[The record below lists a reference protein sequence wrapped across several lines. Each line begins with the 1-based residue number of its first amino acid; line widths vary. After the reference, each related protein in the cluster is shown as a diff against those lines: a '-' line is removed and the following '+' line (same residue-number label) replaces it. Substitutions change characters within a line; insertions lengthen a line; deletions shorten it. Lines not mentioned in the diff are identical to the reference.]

1 MTDNYYKYHVFIC
14 LNQRED
20 GYQCCTQFNSEKIF
34 EYMKQKIKKLNLRG
48 QGLVRINR
56 SGCFDRCALGPLLVI
71 YPDAVWYNFIDESD
85 IDEIIESHIMN
96 QKPVQRLVV

>member
-1 MTDNYYKYHVFIC
+1 MTDNYYKYDVFIC

-20 GYQCCTQFNSEKIF
+20 GSQCCTQFNSEKIF

>member
-1 MTDNYYKYHVFIC
+1 VTDNYYKYHVFIC

-20 GYQCCTQFNSEKIF
+20 GSLCCSQFNSEKIF
-34 EYMKQKIKKLNLRG
+34 EYMKQKIKKLYLRG
-48 QGLVRINR
+48 KGLVRINR
-56 SGCFDRCALGPLLVI
+56 SGCLDRCASGPLLVI

-96 QKPVQRLVV
+96 QKLVQRLVV

>member
-20 GYQCCTQFNSEKIF
+20 GSKCCTQFNSEKIF

-56 SGCFDRCALGPLLVI
+56 SGCFYRCALGPLLVI

>member
-1 MTDNYYKYHVFIC
+1 
-14 LNQRED
+14 
-20 GYQCCTQFNSEKIF
+20 
-34 EYMKQKIKKLNLRG
+34 MKQKIKKLNLRG

-85 IDEIIESHIMN
+85 IDEIIESHIIN

>member
-1 MTDNYYKYHVFIC
+1 MTVNYYKYHVFIC

-20 GYQCCTQFNSEKIF
+20 GSQCCTQFNSEKIF